1 MLRATSFFTG
11 RNWDS
16 SAGVAVYCVR
26 RRPKEGAWL
35 GFFSS
40 KGRRRPYF
48 VSSLRGGG
56 SGQGWKR
63 APDPS
68 ECTQFMAGMVSSFL
82 SSLGTPMP
90 PRITRDERRSSRLI
104 GQKME
109 QARENYARP
118 EIAHARSG
126 GGNYLYRLLL
136 IPSVSCCISFF
147 FKKALSIQYSTLR
160 FEE

>member
-1 MLRATSFFTG
+1 MRKLNNFFTG
-11 RNWDS
+11 GEFHYGPRLRQQRR
-16 SAGVAVYCVR
+16 GGGLLCVEGKR
-26 RRPKEGAWL
+26 RCLIGIL
-35 GFFSS
+35 SS

-48 VSSLRGGG
+48 VSSLRGGVG
-56 SGQGWKR
+56 VGQGGKR

-68 ECTQFMAGMVSSFL
+68 ECTQFMAGMLSSFL
-82 SSLGTPMP
+82 SLLGTPMP

-126 GGNYLYRLLL
+126 GSNYLYRLLL
-136 IPSVSCCISFF
+136 IPSVFCCISFF
-147 FKKALSIQYSTLR
+147 
-160 FEE
+160 